1 MKLIVGKTTLFHS
14 WMHLRDEAL
23 AGAALQLQNGETP
36 VLSPA
41 AQAHLA
47 DCPRCSTRLNDLCVT
62 VANQR
67 QHASDIADAHFPQA
81 TLNAQRDAI
90 LTHLASRHAGAR
102 VLLFPAPVLHLPR
115 PKHAAMR
122 AIAATLAASLFVGLA
137 TGQVLY
143 LRDLLSRPTSQQAQA
158 PHIPRHH
165 TRWTAE
171 SGPDAQ
177 PGDERDERFLDEIE
191 SALAS
196 RRRNPALRALDDM
209 TPRAPGS
216 EPKQQH
222 YRER

>member
-1 MKLIVGKTTLFHS
+1 MKTTLFHS
-14 WMHLRDEAL
+14 WLHLRDEAL
-23 AGAALQLQNGETP
+23 AGAALQLQNGDTP
-36 VLSPA
+36 LLSPA
-41 AQAHLA
+41 AHTHLA
-47 DCPRCSTRLNDLCVT
+47 DCNRCSARLDDLRVI

-67 QHASDIADAHFPQA
+67 QRAADIADAQFPEA
-81 TLNAQRDAI
+81 TLDAQRDAI

-102 VLLFPAPVLHLPR
+102 VLLFPAPALELTR
-115 PKHAAMR
+115 PKRPAMR
-122 AIAATLAASLFVGLA
+122 SVAATLAAGLFVGLA

-143 LRDLLSRPTSQQAQA
+143 LHDLLVRPTTQQAQA

-165 TRWTAE
+165 IRWTAV

-177 PGDERDERFLDEIE
+177 PGDEYDERFLAEIE

-209 TPRAPGS
+209 TPRTPGS
-216 EPKQQH
+216 EPRQQH